1 MLLILCIILL
11 TFSSHL
17 AYFIPISFYIFLH
30 IVLHGSF
37 KHFTH
42 SSFDNLPCLPT
53 HFTCSGILVILLSG
67 FLQDQILDILPFFCW
82 SSLRLLG
89 TLKKAICV
97 QLFTLEIYVW
107 DLSKLWNYRY
117 SELLNKC
124 TARKTSSAEFL
135 GYFYFSQ
142 RNSGYDALASVS
154 ITVSF
159 CGCFLVSL
167 SIGALCF

>member
-1 MLLILCIILL
+1 MLLIQCIILL
-11 TFSSHL
+11 TFSSYL

-53 HFTCSGILVILLSG
+53 HFTCMWCTSDSSIWISIRSNFRHFTISLLI
-67 FLQDQILDILPFFCW
+67 FPEVAWYPKQ
-82 SSLRLLG
+82 
-89 TLKKAICV
+89 AICV
-97 QLFTLEIYVW
+97 QLFILEIYVW

-154 ITVSF
+154 IAVFF
-159 CGCFLVSL
+159 CGCFLVFL